1 MQAGH
6 RAVVLQ
12 AMRQPGVYLCLEDT
26 TELSW
31 SGKQAIAG
39 LGPIGNSA
47 AGLQGFFVHTVLG
60 VRWHDAPPDT
70 STRQPVDVLG

>member
-1 MQAGH
+1 
-6 RAVVLQ
+6 
-12 AMRQPGVYLCLEDT
+12 VYLFLEDT

-47 AGLQGFFVHTVLG
+47 AGLQGFFLHTGLGGALARRAADQQHAAACRSAG
-60 VRWHDAPPDT
+60 VR
-70 STRQPVDVLG
+70 